1 VPDVWAL
8 QHAVAYSLIWVVLI
22 LAVFIPLS
30 VRQYRKAAS
39 R

>member
-1 VPDVWAL
+1 
-8 QHAVAYSLIWVVLI
+8 VAYTLIWVVII

-30 VRQYRKAAS
+30 VRQYRKATS